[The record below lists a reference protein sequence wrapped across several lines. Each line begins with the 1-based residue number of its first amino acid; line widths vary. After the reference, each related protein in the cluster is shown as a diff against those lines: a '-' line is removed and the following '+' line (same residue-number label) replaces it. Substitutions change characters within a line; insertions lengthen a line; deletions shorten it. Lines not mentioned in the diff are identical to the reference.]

1 MNILI
6 ITPSFPNPGNLTEGL
21 FNAQQA
27 QALKKAGNNI
37 IVILCKPIVPEYL
50 AKKLKRYEHLSHLP
64 ECEERDG
71 IFIIYNRFLQIPHY
85 SFPSLTAY
93 SCAHSMIKTLR
104 KMGLEKL
111 FDVIQVHGT
120 YPTGLAAPIVSQK
133 ISCPYILTLHIQD
146 NPRIFRS
153 PKSATLYQNMLEK
166 ASALITVGSPLERFL
181 KNILPEQNQKICK
194 TIHNGVEISLIDEI
208 LKEMVPNNNG
218 WGHIISISNLWPIK
232 GIDINLRA
240 LAQLRDERVPWRRYT
255 IIGEGPERAGLE
267 KLAKELKIDDRVVFL
282 GRLIHQDTLRELA
295 RADIFCLPSW
305 QESFGVVYLEAMAMG
320 KPTIGC
326 QGEGA
331 EDIIR
336 DGNDGLL
343 LPPKDPTSLAGALKR
358 LIQDPEFAI
367 SLGKNA
373 KLRAR
378 QFTWERNVEA
388 YIEIYQSIINSR
400 RP

>member
-37 IVILCKPIVPEYL
+37 VVILCKPSVPEYL
-50 AKKLKRYEHLSHLP
+50 AQKLKKYEHLSHLP
-64 ECEERDG
+64 EYEERDG

-85 SFPSLTAY
+85 SFPSLTTY
-93 SCAHSMIKTLR
+93 SCAHSMLKTLKSMR
-104 KMGLEKL
+104 LEKF
-111 FDVIQVHGT
+111 FDVMQVHGT
-120 YPTGLAAPIVSQK
+120 YPTGLAAPIVSQQ

-153 PKSATLYQNMLEK
+153 HKSVTLYKNMLEK
-166 ASALITVGSPLERFL
+166 ASALITVGSPLARFL
-181 KNILPEQNQKICK
+181 KKILPEQNQKICK

-208 LKEMVPNNNG
+208 LKEIAPKNYD

-240 LAQLRDERVPWRRYT
+240 LAQLSTERVPWRRYT

-267 KLAKELKIDDRVVFL
+267 KLASDLKINDRVVFL
-282 GRLIHQDTLRELA
+282 GRLTHRDTLRELA

-326 QGEGA
+326 QGQGA

-343 LPPKDPTSLAGALKR
+343 LPPKDHTSLAKALKR

-367 SLGKNA
+367 SLGNNA

-388 YIEIYQSIINSR
+388 YVEVYKNIINSR
-400 RP
+400 RL